1 MVEYSQTRPLDAL
14 DEEILNR
21 LQHDGRVSNVEL
33 SRQVNLSPPAVHAR
47 IKRLEEDGFIQQYTA
62 VVNRELL
69 GFDMLCFVQLNLQ
82 LHTTQ
87 QVEQLRKSIMEMPE
101 VLECHHVTG
110 EFDYLL
116 KVVVRNRKD
125 LERFVVH
132 RLTPVPGIARIHTSL
147 VLTEVKHTSEVPLTE
162 LSQEH

>member
-1 MVEYSQTRPLDAL
+1 MVEYSQGSPLDAL
-14 DEEILNR
+14 DEEILSR
-21 LQHDGRVSNVEL
+21 LQHDGRVRNVEL

-47 IKRLEEDGFIQQYTA
+47 IKRLEEEGFIQRYTA
-62 VVNRELL
+62 IVNRELL
-69 GFDMLCFVQLNLQ
+69 GFDMLCFIHLNLQ

-87 QVEQLRKSIMEMPE
+87 QVEQLRQSIMEIPE

-116 KVVVRNRKD
+116 KVIVRNRKD

-147 VLTEVKHTSEVPLTE
+147 VLTEIKHTSEVPLTE
-162 LSQEH
+162 LSQER